1 MISLFSSSAAS
12 AAESAKRRAFENMD
26 PAGLTGIFAGAAYV
40 LYGLVF
46 APQWKVHPPLS
57 TPMGLLVVLLAL
69 VAMPYCGEKLLE
81 RLKARIVYRRT
92 GYVAVAGPAD
102 LPAQPS
108 FYRTLILV
116 LVFVAVAAGLFLFL
130 FDSNKWIFLFAGGQA
145 IANSY
150 RSAPRNPRNW
160 IKLLAILG
168 VAVFAVLL
176 NITFAERFGLFLS
189 GLGTLKIID
198 GAIALVLYLR
208 RNPVARMSEE

>member
-12 AAESAKRRAFENMD
+12 AAESAKRRAFENID
-26 PAGLTGIFAGAAYV
+26 PAGLTRIFAGAAYV

-46 APQWKVHPPLS
+46 ALLWKVHPPLS
-57 TPMGLLVVLLAL
+57 TPKGLLVVLLAL

-81 RLKARIVYRRT
+81 WLKARIVYRRK
-92 GYVAVAGPAD
+92 GYVAVAAPAG

-108 FYRTLILV
+108 FYRTFILMV
-116 LVFVAVAAGLFLFL
+116 AFVAVAAGLFLFL
-130 FDSNKWIFLFAGGQA
+130 SDSSKWIFLFAGGQA

-150 RSAPRNPRNW
+150 RSAPGNW

-168 VAVFAVLL
+168 VTLFAVLL

-189 GLGTLKIID
+189 GLGTVKIID
-198 GAIALVLYLR
+198 GAIAFVLYLR